1 MSRRAPLPSRLLYH
15 GLLLGILLAPAS
27 ILAAADPATEYGKV
41 IRTIRCDCSC
51 HPQSVKTCACGR
63 AAEMRE
69 TIAAMIEGTG
79 DGDGMTAE
87 AVIARYVAEHGEQIR
102 IAPPTTGFSLLA
114 WLGPLIGLALGL
126 IAAAVLVRHLAR
138 RAVRTPPGVPAG
150 APPAE
155 TDPLDRDDPYRAKLQ
170 RQLEEWD

>member
-1 MSRRAPLPSRLLYH
+1 MLYR
-15 GLLLGILLAPAS
+15 GLLLGILLAPPS

-69 TIAAMIEGTG
+69 TIAAMIQGTD
-79 DGDGMTAE
+79 DGGGMTAA

-126 IAAAVLVRHLAR
+126 IAAGALVRHLAR
-138 RAVRTPPGVPAG
+138 SAARTPPGVPAG
-150 APPAE
+150 TSPAE
-155 TDPLDRDDPYRAKLQ
+155 TGPLDRDDPYRAKLQ
-170 RQLEEWD
+170 RQLDERD

>member
-1 MSRRAPLPSRLLYH
+1 MPSRLLYR
-15 GLLLGILLAPAS
+15 GLLLGILLAPPS

-69 TIAAMIEGTG
+69 TIAAMIEGTD
-79 DGDGMTAE
+79 DGSGMTAA

-126 IAAAVLVRHLAR
+126 IAAGALVRHLAR
-138 RAVRTPPGVPAG
+138 SAARTPPGVPAG
-150 APPAE
+150 TSPAE
-155 TDPLDRDDPYRAKLQ
+155 TGPLDRDDPYRAKLQ
-170 RQLEEWD
+170 RQLEERD

>member
-1 MSRRAPLPSRLLYH
+1 MPSRLLYR

-27 ILAAADPATEYGKV
+27 ILAAADPATEYGEV

-69 TIAAMIEGTG
+69 TIAAMIEGTD
-79 DGDGMTAE
+79 DGGGMTAA

-126 IAAAVLVRHLAR
+126 IAAGALVRHLAR
-138 RAVRTPPGVPAG
+138 SAARTPPGVPAG
-150 APPAE
+150 TSPAE
-155 TDPLDRDDPYRAKLQ
+155 TGPLDRDDPYRAKLQ
-170 RQLEEWD
+170 RQLEERD